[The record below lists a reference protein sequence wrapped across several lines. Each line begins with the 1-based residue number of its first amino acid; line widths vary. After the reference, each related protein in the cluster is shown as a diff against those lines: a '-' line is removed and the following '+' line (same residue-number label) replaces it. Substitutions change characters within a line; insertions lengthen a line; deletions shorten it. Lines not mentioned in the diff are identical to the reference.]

1 MIKNVLVCYHLVWPS
16 LLGRGRGGGGG
27 VAVRDGKVKNGD
39 RDWDWEEVLEDM

>member
-1 MIKNVLVCYHLVWPS
+1 MSWFVIIWSGQVCWE
-16 LLGRGRGGGGG
+16 GGGGEGG